1 MYMGLTQTFSG
12 TVARLGNVNQT
23 VTVLENGITVVTE
36 TPSIPSTVTMK
47 VLLDVGT
54 RNEKSD
60 TSGALLS
67 IKNSYLKTVLNTNE
81 TVN

>member
-1 MYMGLTQTFSG
+1 MTKTFTG
-12 TVARLGNVNQT
+12 TVTRVGDLNQS